1 MLAQQ
6 VVIAKAAKKAEL
18 EKLSE
23 KTDAEKEEDEVR

>member
-6 VVIAKAAKKAEL
+6 MIVAKAAKKAEI